1 MIAYVVQY
9 LIGVIVGPV
18 VGALVA
24 AWTGEH
30 LISAIAGI
38 FAGVIASSKALLE
51 SYKVVQ
57 EIRLNERKLREAD
70 RIIVN
75 ATADDIRKYGVRYV
89 EIEGTLSSALER
101 EQHHIRAKTFI
112 VSDSEEQP
120 PRGAS
125 SA

>member
-9 LIGVIVGPV
+9 LIGIIVGPV

-38 FAGVIASSKALLE
+38 FAGVIASSKAFLE

-70 RIIVN
+70 RIIVTPPPMIS
-75 ATADDIRKYGVRYV
+75 ASTAC
-89 EIEGTLSSALER
+89 GTLKLKV
-101 EQHHIRAKTFI
+101 HCP
-112 VSDSEEQP
+112 VP
-120 PRGAS
+120 
-125 SA
+125 